1 MKKFLFFLTWF
12 ISLIIV
18 SIYTYEHPETFER
31 IKQYAKFDKAPDV
44 KSEKSQI
51 QKVVANSFSV
61 EFSKTI
67 SLSEKTTFIVHD
79 EKNLK
84 FNKNDLKIYTQ
95 NGYLVKNLKSEKLN
109 LPVAF
114 TTQRNGGIKTIFIHN
129 NDQFALISAVRKN
142 CFYAA
147 IVSLNNGKELFKTK
161 CLPGSKKETDFNG
174 LGSSSIHHKNK
185 IFLSIGAP
193 EQASYKIRKLAQEND
208 SVFGKIVELNKNDL
222 DKIISNEEKNLD
234 LKIFSMGH
242 RNPQGLTK
250 IDNTFFSVE
259 HGPLGGDELNKI
271 VKNKNYGWPIVSYGT
286 QYMYDESGKSYEI
299 SHENNDFEEPLFALV
314 PSVGISSLNNCP
326 KVLKNFY
333 KKPCLLA
340 LSLYGN
346 NLRPGRSIIIYLLNN
361 KMDQVHSV
369 EQVYLKNDLLFRHFV
384 TNSKNELYEDE
395 KGSIYVSADKV
406 GIYKLSFVDFRN
418 KK

>member
-1 MKKFLFFLTWF
+1 MKKLLFFLTWL

-18 SIYTYEHPETFER
+18 SIYTYEHPEIFEK
-31 IKQYAKFDKAPDV
+31 IKQYTEFNKAPDI
-44 KSEKSQI
+44 KLEKSKI
-51 QKVVANSFSV
+51 EKVVANSFSV

-67 SLSEKTTFIVHD
+67 SLSEKTAFIVHD
-79 EKNLK
+79 GKNLT
-84 FNKNDLKIYTQ
+84 FNKSDLKIYTQ
-95 NGYLVKNLKSEKLN
+95 NGYLVKNLQSEKLN
-109 LPVAF
+109 LPDVF
-114 TTQRNGGIKTIFIHN
+114 TTQRNGGIKTMFIHN
-129 NDQFALISAVRKN
+129 DSQFALISAAKKN

-147 IVSLNNGKELFKTK
+147 IVSLDNGKELFKTK

-174 LGSSSIHHKNK
+174 LGSSNIHHKNK
-185 IFLSIGAP
+185 ILLSIGAP

-208 SVFGKIVELNKNDL
+208 TVFGKIVELNKDDL
-222 DKIISNEEKNLD
+222 DKIISSEEKNLN

-242 RNPQGLTK
+242 RNPQGLTR

-271 VKNKNYGWPIVSYGT
+271 VRNKNYGWPIVSYGT

-369 EQVYLKNDLLFRHFV
+369 EQVYLRNDLLFRHFV

-418 KK
+418 

>member
-1 MKKFLFFLTWF
+1 MKKFLFLTTWL

-18 SIYTYEHPETFER
+18 SIYTYEHPEIFER
-31 IKQYAKFDKAPDV
+31 IKQYTEFNKAPDA
-44 KSEKSQI
+44 KLEKSKI

-67 SLSEKTTFIVHD
+67 SLSEKTAFIVHD
-79 EKNLK
+79 EKILK

-95 NGYLVKNLKSEKLN
+95 NGYLIKNLKSEKLN
-109 LPVAF
+109 LPDVF
-114 TTQRNGGIKTIFIHN
+114 TTQRNGGIKTIFIHKN
-129 NDQFALISAVRKN
+129 NQFALISAAKKK

-147 IVSLNNGKELFKTK
+147 IVSLENGKELFKTK
-161 CLPGSKKETDFNG
+161 CLTDSKKETDFNG
-174 LGSSSIHHKNK
+174 LGSSNIHYKNK
-185 IFLSIGAP
+185 ILLSIGAP
-193 EQASYKIRKLAQEND
+193 EQSSHKIRKLAQDNE
-208 SVFGKIVELNKNDL
+208 SVFGKIIELSKDNL
-222 DKIISNEEKNLD
+222 DKIILKEKKNLD

-242 RNPQGLTK
+242 RNPQGLTR
-250 IDNTFFSVE
+250 INNIFFSVE

-271 VKNKNYGWPIVSYGT
+271 VRDKNYGWPIVSYGT

-369 EQVYLKNDLLFRHFV
+369 
-384 TNSKNELYEDE
+384 
-395 KGSIYVSADKV
+395 
-406 GIYKLSFVDFRN
+406 
-418 KK
+418 